1 MVPTEGQHIRGLGG
15 KLNVVL
21 APEKQ
26 EMNGYRLTQSDG
38 VGWLE
43 PSRGSFQKSCGNR
56 AKGCE

>member
-38 VGWLE
+38 VGWIE
-43 PSRGSFQKSCGNR
+43 PTRGST
-56 AKGCE
+56 KGFEL